1 MFKLTQIMTF
11 GADVKEAERG
21 QIADSLRA
29 TIGSNPHVLRSLI
42 EPTLPGG
49 TNSGHLICHTQ
60 FADEGAYRDAMR
72 HPSSLAATDVLQAGY
87 PIQTERV
94 AYARGA
100 SHLSSPGLANGV
112 YRVLLV
118 RLRPAIDPEK
128 ILKFENEMREMA
140 RYITAIRNWGF
151 SRVTEGS
158 GLRQWDYVWEQE
170 FVDAS
175 ALTLNGAYMV
185 HPYHFAWI
193 DRWFDPESH
202 DWIVDTCISNSRCAV
217 ENSILTPPSS
227 PHT

>member
-1 MFKLTQIMTF
+1 MFKLTELVTF
-11 GADVKEAERG
+11 AASIKAAERS

-42 EPTLPGG
+42 EPTLQGG
-49 TNSGHLICHTQ
+49 VNCGDLVCHTQ
-60 FADEGAYRDAMR
+60 FANEGAYRDAMR
-72 HPSSLAATDVLQAGY
+72 HPSWPAARDDLQAGS

-94 AYARGA
+94 AYAQGS
-100 SHLSSPGLANGV
+100 SHLSNPGLANGI

-128 ILKFENEMREMA
+128 IQKFENEMREMA
-140 RYITAIRNWGF
+140 QYITAIRNWGF
-151 SRVTEGS
+151 SRVTDGS

-170 FVDAS
+170 FADAS
-175 ALTLNGAYMV
+175 ALMGPYMV

-202 DWIVDTCISNSRCAV
+202 DWILDTCLCHSFCAV

-227 PHT
+227 LHT